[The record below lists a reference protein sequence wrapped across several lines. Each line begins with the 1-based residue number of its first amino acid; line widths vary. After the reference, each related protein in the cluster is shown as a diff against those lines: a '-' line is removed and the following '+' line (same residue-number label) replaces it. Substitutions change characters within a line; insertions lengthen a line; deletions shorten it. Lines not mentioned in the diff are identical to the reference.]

1 MFHLKV
7 QISLFVPSTH
17 VYTCSDIFVLCIL
30 QCLPEFYNYV
40 GSQIPLLF
48 SSIGCHLRDLTF
60 SDFLQST
67 EIFFLNTYIFVC
79 RGIWQEVGE
88 KWYWATNSRPGQTCF
103 LNISVFVN
111 SSTWGKNHGRCF
123 IKLREGERSWMTP
136 HQVQILLF
144 LSTDKCLSIFPSK
157 IYCSVTQLSC

>member
-7 QISLFVPSTH
+7 QIS
-17 VYTCSDIFVLCIL
+17 Y
-30 QCLPEFYNYV
+30 
-40 GSQIPLLF
+40 
-48 SSIGCHLRDLTF
+48 SSI
-60 SDFLQST
+60 
-67 EIFFLNTYIFVC
+67 IFINCWLSFEGFNLFWLSSEYWNIFLNTYIFVC
-79 RGIWQEVGE
+79 GGIWQEVGE

-123 IKLREGERSWMTP
+123 IKLREGERSWMTS